1 MIEVR
6 ELTKKYG
13 ELVAVRDLTFKV
25 EAGRIWGLLG
35 PNAAGKTTTMR
46 ILTGYLPAT
55 SGRATVA
62 GFDVFEQPNDV
73 KRSIGYLPEVVP
85 LYLDMTVASYL
96 AFVAEIKQVPKAGRK
111 AAVARVIESAGLA
124 DVSRRLIKN
133 ISRGFKQRVG
143 IAQAMIHDPKVLVLD
158 EPTIGLDPAQIR
170 EIRELIRGLRG
181 EHTILLSTHILPEV
195 TQVCDGVVIINQGR
209 LMASGSLDD
218 LAASFEKNDGVLLRL
233 RRGGAEEAALF
244 RGIPGVEKVAV
255 EGDEIRVEWGRGRD
269 LRDDVA
275 RLVLDKGLG
284 LKEMRSVGRHRGP
297 LHEDRLG
304 RARTMTEHLV
314 PRQKGVR
321 AYFSSPIAYV
331 VIAGFLLLVGFF
343 FYSLIS
349 WFNAQAMQM
358 AQNPYYAQQIN
369 INEMVFSPLVPQHD
383 HHPHPRRP
391 APDHAAPGR
400 GEEERHRRAPLHL
413 APVGRPDRSRQ
424 VPRRPGHAGRSCSG

>member
-6 ELTKKYG
+6 ELTKRYG
-13 ELVAVRDLTFKV
+13 ELVAVRELTFEV
-25 EAGRIWGLLG
+25 GAGRIWGLLG

-55 SGRATVA
+55 SGQATVA

-85 LYLDMTVASYL
+85 LYQDMTVASYL

-111 AAVARVIESAGLA
+111 AAVGRVIASAGLA

-133 ISRGFKQRVG
+133 VSRGFKQRVG

-195 TQVCDGVVIINQGR
+195 TQICDGVVIINQGR
-209 LMASGSLDD
+209 LMASGSLAD
-218 LAASFEKNDGVLLRL
+218 LAASFAKNDGVLVRL
-233 RRGGAEEAALF
+233 RRGGPEEAALF
-244 RGIPGVEKVAV
+244 RGLPGVEKVAL
-255 EGDEIRVEWGRGRD
+255 EGDEIRVEWDRGRD

-284 LKEMRSVGRHRGP
+284 LKEMRSVAGI
-297 LHEDRLG
+297 EDLY
-304 RARTMTEHLV
+304 MKIV
-314 PRQKGVR
+314 
-321 AYFSSPIAYV
+321 
-331 VIAGFLLLVGFF
+331 
-343 FYSLIS
+343 
-349 WFNAQAMQM
+349 
-358 AQNPYYAQQIN
+358 
-369 INEMVFSPLVPQHD
+369 
-383 HHPHPRRP
+383 
-391 APDHAAPGR
+391 
-400 GEEERHRRAPLHL
+400 
-413 APVGRPDRSRQ
+413 
-424 VPRRPGHAGRSCSG
+424 SGGLEQ